1 MVETQK
7 CGFGGRGSAPSHPLF
22 WGGRMGMFKNQL
34 VAKPYVIG
42 IAVLEGC
49 LCGFLGGLLVCLF
62 SF

>member
-7 CGFGGRGSAPSHPLF
+7 CGFGGRGSPPSHPLF
-22 WGGRMGMFKNQL
+22 LGGMCKNQL

-49 LCGFLGGLLVCLF
+49 LCGFLGGWLVGLF
-62 SF
+62 